1 VSAPAWKE
9 GRVERGEVKR
19 ALPLQP
25 SFRSKVGEKCVGK
38 SYERTQMAA
47 WPCPV
52 CTFENPADAAI
63 CTICATGQNPNPPN
77 GGDAAPGGGG
87 FDFGGGGG
95 DMAPPEGQWACEV
108 CTVLNNEEVDT
119 CLVCA
124 QGQNPN
130 PQGSGDISADVLAI
144 LARNGADKCVE
155 RTWRTEGKS
164 GNPALRR
171 HHNLP
176 CLPVRPLSMLPLPA
190 HMHAPS
196 IPCPL
201 AGRPIAPVSQLLVG
215 TTRHSLDPV
224 YAPWWC

>member
-1 VSAPAWKE
+1 
-9 GRVERGEVKR
+9 
-19 ALPLQP
+19 
-25 SFRSKVGEKCVGK
+25 
-38 SYERTQMAA
+38 MAA

-77 GGDAAPGGGG
+77 GGGDAAPGDGG
-87 FDFGGGGG
+87 FDFGGGGGGG

-108 CTVLNNEEVDT
+108 CTMLNNEEVDT

-155 RTWRTEGKS
+155 RTWRTEGES
-164 GNPALRR
+164 RGILPCGGT
-171 HHNLP
+171 HNLP
-176 CLPVRPLSMLPLPA
+176 CHPYIMSPVLPPYARCPCYPCHPCMLLRSRILSPVV
-190 HMHAPS
+190 PS
-196 IPCPL
+196 LRSPSFTANPRYC
-201 AGRPIAPVSQLLVG
+201 IAFGGETSG
-215 TTRHSLDPV
+215 TTALNNCEWDH
-224 YAPWWC
+224 

>member
-1 VSAPAWKE
+1 
-9 GRVERGEVKR
+9 
-19 ALPLQP
+19 
-25 SFRSKVGEKCVGK
+25 
-38 SYERTQMAA
+38 MAA

-77 GGDAAPGGGG
+77 GGGDAAPGDGG
-87 FDFGGGGG
+87 FDFSGGGGGG

-108 CTVLNNEEVDT
+108 CTMLNNEEVDT

-124 QGQNPN
+124 QGQNPT

-155 RTWRTEGKS
+155 RTWRTEGES

-171 HHNLP
+171 HPQSPVSPIHNVSRP
-176 CLPVRPLSMLPLPA
+176 PPVCLLSMLPLPP
-190 HMHAPS
+190 MHAPS
-196 IPCPL
+196 ISYPL
-201 AGRPIAPVSQLLVG
+201 AGRPIAPVSLLYCKPPLLYCF
-215 TTRHSLDPV
+215 RR
-224 YAPWWC
+224 